1 MQELSLYTSAETR
14 ELDRVAI
21 EVAGIPGIQLMS
33 RAGRAAFDL
42 LQQAWP
48 EGCPLVVYCGTGNN
62 GGDGFVVA
70 ALAADRAIPVTVY
83 QVGEADKI
91 SGDAA
96 SARQAAIDAGVEIAA
111 FSANTAPEDCVI
123 VDALLGTGLS
133 GEVRGD
139 YRAAIDT
146 INASGLPVLA
156 IDIPSGL
163 CGDSGRRLGVAVDAD
178 ATISFIGKKRGL
190 LTGDAPDCC
199 GELHFADL
207 AVPAE
212 VYAQQPASAFLLNLE
227 QEMDA
232 LPPLAETAHKGRFG
246 HALIIGGDL
255 GMAGAA
261 LMAAE
266 SAGRCGAGLV
276 SAATRAIH
284 VPALLSRRPEVMAH
298 GVEARGELDP
308 LLHRATAV
316 AVGPGLGQNAWSEQ
330 MLQNALDSE
339 SPLVV
344 DADALNLL
352 ARRCEDE
359 PPQRGNWILT
369 PHPGE
374 AARLLGSDTATVQ
387 ADRFAAVANLQ
398 ARYGGV
404 VLLKGAGT
412 LVCDSEAVHVC
423 PYGNPGMASG
433 GMGDVLSGIL
443 VALLAQGMN
452 LRDAACLGVCL
463 HAVAADL
470 AAQDGMRGMLATD
483 LMPFLRGLMDE

>member
-1 MQELSLYTSAETR
+1 MRALELYTAAETR

-21 EVAGIPGIQLMS
+21 EDVGIPGITLMS
-33 RAGRAAFDL
+33 RAGRAAFELIQDT
-42 LQQAWP
+42 WP
-48 EGCPLVVYCGTGNN
+48 VGCPLVIFCGTGNN

-70 ALAADRAIPVTVY
+70 ALAADRAIPVTVC
-83 QVGEADKI
+83 QVGDADKI
-91 SGDAA
+91 GGDAA
-96 SARQAAIDAGVEIAA
+96 TARQAALDAGVCITA
-111 FSANTAPEDCVI
+111 FGDELALDDSVI

-139 YRAAIDT
+139 YRDAIES
-146 INASGLPVLA
+146 INGSGMPVLA

-163 CGDSGRRLGVAVDAD
+163 CGDSGRRLGVAVEAD
-178 ATISFIGKKRGL
+178 ATISFIGQKRGL

-207 AVPAE
+207 SVPAN
-212 VYAQQPASAFLLNLE
+212 VYEQQPASAFRLDLE
-227 QEMDA
+227 QELDA
-232 LPPLAETAHKGRFG
+232 LPPLTETAHKGRFG
-246 HALIIGGDL
+246 HALVIGGDL

-266 SAGRCGAGLV
+266 AAGRCGAGLV

-308 LLHRATAV
+308 LLERATAA

-330 MLQNALDSE
+330 MLQNALDS
-339 SPLVV
+339 SLPLVV

-352 ARRCEDE
+352 ARRCAGE

-374 AARLLGSDTATVQ
+374 AARLLDSDTAAVQ
-387 ADRFAAVANLQ
+387 SDRFAAVSAIQ

-404 VLLKGAGT
+404 VLLKGSGT
-412 LVCDSEAVHVC
+412 LVCDGEAVYVC

-470 AAQDGMRGMLATD
+470 AAEAGMRGLLATD
-483 LMPFLRGLMDE
+483 LMPYLRGLMDE

>member
-1 MQELSLYTSAETR
+1 MFEQQLYTAAETR
-14 ELDRVAI
+14 ELDRCAI
-21 EVAGIPGIQLMS
+21 EDFDIPGIQLMS
-33 RAGRAAFDL
+33 RAGRASFEL
-42 LQQAWP
+42 LQREWP
-48 EGCPLVVYCGTGNN
+48 EGCPLAIFCGTGNN

-70 ALAADRAIPVTVY
+70 ALAVDRATPVTVY
-83 QVGEADKI
+83 QVGDATKV

-96 SARQAAIDAGVEIAA
+96 TARQAALDAGVKVQTFAA
-111 FSANTAPEDCVI
+111 DIVLEDCVI
-123 VDALLGTGLS
+123 VDALLGTGLT
-133 GEVRGD
+133 GDVRGD
-139 YRAAIDT
+139 YRAAIEV
-146 INASGLPVLA
+146 INTSGMPVLA
-156 IDIPSGL
+156 VDIPSGL
-163 CGDSGRRLGVAVDAD
+163 CADSGRRLGVAVEAD
-178 ATISFIGKKRGL
+178 ATISFIGMKRGL

-199 GELHFADL
+199 GELYFADL
-207 AVPAE
+207 AVPEE
-212 VYAQQPASAFLLNLE
+212 VYARLPASAVRLDLE
-227 QEMDA
+227 SELDA
-232 LPPLAETAHKGRFG
+232 LPPLTETAHKGRFG
-246 HALIIGGDL
+246 HALVIGGDL

-298 GVEARGELDP
+298 GVEARGELEP
-308 LLHRATAV
+308 LLGRATAA

-330 MLQNALDSE
+330 MLQDALDADL
-339 SPLVV
+339 PLVV

-352 ARRCEDE
+352 ARRCADA

-374 AARLLGSDTATVQ
+374 AARLLSTDTAEVQ
-387 ADRFAAVANLQ
+387 ADRFAAVTALQ
-398 ARYGGV
+398 QRYGGV

-412 LVCDSEAVHVC
+412 LVCDGDMVSVC

-443 VALLAQGMN
+443 VALLAQGMA

-470 AAQDGMRGMLATD
+470 AAEAGMRGLLAMD